1 MQPWSIHLVYPIL
14 YHISETY
21 FRNHDSITISIT
33 LSIMLCGLRFP
44 SHFFPWCFAGHTFH
58 SAFHNVFR
66 NAFRYVKLCY
76 VRDGSVLRCIML
88 VRNAMWDLWVTLCG
102 WRCVGDSVWVMLCRW
117 RHASDGVVDGVC
129 VTLCGW
135 WCDGDNVWIT
145 LRGKHYVADAVQMT
159 LRGWRCVSI
168 HTGVKTQFRSK

>member
-1 MQPWSIHLVYPIL
+1 MHLVCPIL
-14 YHISETY
+14 HHISETY
-21 FRNHDSITISIT
+21 FTTSRDSITISIT
-33 LSIMLCGLRFP
+33 LSIMLCGLSFP
-44 SHFFPWCFAGHTFH
+44 SHFFPWCFAGHTFN

-88 VRNAMWDLWVTLCG
+88 VRNAMWDLWVTICG

-129 VTLCGW
+129 DTMWVV
-135 WCDGDNVWIT
+135 VWRWRCVDYATWET
-145 LRGKHYVADAVQMT
+145 LRGRRRADHVT
-159 LRGWRCVSI
+159 WVTVC
-168 HTGVKTQFRSK
+168 